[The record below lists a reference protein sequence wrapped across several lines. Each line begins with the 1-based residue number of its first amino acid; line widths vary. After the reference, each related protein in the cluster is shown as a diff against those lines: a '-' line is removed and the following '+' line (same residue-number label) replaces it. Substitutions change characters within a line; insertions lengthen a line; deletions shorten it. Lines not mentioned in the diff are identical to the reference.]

1 MLIKVGDVYS
11 FDKPSAWQVQPD
23 DRQTLNK
30 TIGGV
35 YVSDNGIIAG
45 GEIISCTALFTP
57 AAYAVI
63 RGYWT
68 ARTLVTLINEKG
80 ESLTSRRVLIRREER
95 NPKFPNKYILTL
107 EFWAV

>member
-1 MLIKVGDVYS
+1 MLIKIGDVFS

-23 DRQTLNK
+23 DRQVLNK

-35 YVSDNGIIAG
+35 YVTDNGIIAG
-45 GEIISCTALFTP
+45 GEIISCTALFT
-57 AAYAVI
+57 AEAYVVI

-80 ESLTSRRVLIRREER
+80 ESLANRRVLIRREER
-95 NPKFPNKYILTL
+95 NPRFPNKYILTL